1 MTAPEDQKP
10 PKASVE
16 LPSYSLEDEEAAS
29 SWRRWLRGRRL
40 AVTIAVFVFLMA
52 AIFGAKPLYREAKAR
67 RALAIAGEAGQA
79 IDRGDGT
86 EASRL
91 LRQAALM
98 AFQDKRVAARVTFH
112 AARAGDMASVAEL
125 GKKVTAGEAT
135 SEEALVFGEMSLGAR
150 RIEDAEKGA
159 AAVKADELSPD
170 EKSRVTALRAGILHA
185 KQKAPEA
192 EALLRGAIAENL
204 GESSDRLRVMLANA
218 LIESK
223 DPASSREAEQLLE
236 QAAKNQGEQGATA
249 LRLLCVNRAGLSPE
263 ARSDFERSAERLRNH
278 PAFKDEDEI
287 FLARVSLAADP
298 SRSGE
303 ISGDLV
309 ARLGKHP
316 SAAMETRVAA
326 ARLLVSASRFNEALE
341 LVSDEDA
348 SLHAGA
354 LMARLDALSG
364 LQDWEKTSQLIE
376 KNRGGTLPDTLY
388 HLFRARM
395 ATVRGDEQASAEE
408 KRMLRQVMAFAE
420 MPHVLFAARYAETV
434 GWKPEA
440 LAAWR
445 ILAANEGARPDALRA
460 QLRNLP
466 PDAPASE
473 GLGITEELLKI
484 SPDDPSVRLSN
495 AYFRLLAGKDVGAA
509 AAAAEQFLAEDKE
522 SADLRRV
529 AALGRLRS
537 GQAAEGLAIWPG
549 DGGENRWR
557 ALHVAL
563 LREAGKSNE
572 AGIAL
577 EQVDQNS
584 LGPEEKDL
592 LSTRESESKS
602 GADR

>member
-1 MTAPEDQKP
+1 MTAPEEQKT
-10 PKASVE
+10 PKAPVE
-16 LPSYSLEDEEAAS
+16 LPSYSLDEEEITS
-29 SWRRWLRGRRL
+29 SWRRWLRGPRL
-40 AVTIAVFVFLMA
+40 AATVAAFVFAVA

-98 AFQDKRVAARVTFH
+98 AFQDKRVASSVTFH

-125 GKKVTAGEAT
+125 GKKIAAGEAS

-159 AAVKADELSPD
+159 AGVKADELPPD
-170 EKSRVTALRAGILHA
+170 QKSRATALRAGILHA
-185 KQKAPEA
+185 RQKAPEA
-192 EALLRGAIAENL
+192 EELLRAAIAENS
-204 GESSDRLRVMLANA
+204 GESSDRLRVMLATA
-218 LIESK
+218 LIEAK
-223 DPASSREAEQLLE
+223 DPASSGEAEQLLE
-236 QAAKNQGEQGATA
+236 QAAKNQSEQGATA

-263 ARSDFERSAERLRNH
+263 ARSDFERSAERLRSH
-278 PAFKDEDEI
+278 PAFKEDDEI

-298 SRSGE
+298 SGSGE
-303 ISGDLV
+303 IAQGLV
-309 ARLGKHP
+309 ARLTKPH
-316 SAAMETRVAA
+316 AAAVERRVDA
-326 ARLLVSASRFNEALE
+326 ARLLVSAACFSEALD

-348 SLHAGA
+348 TLHAGA

-395 ATVRGDEQASAEE
+395 AAVRGDEQASAEE

-445 ILAANEGARPDALRA
+445 ILASNEGARPDALRA

-473 GLGITEELLKI
+473 CLGITEELLRM

-495 AYFRLLAGKDVGAA
+495 AYFRLLAGKDVTAA
-509 AAAAEQFLAEDKE
+509 ATAAEQLLTADKE

-537 GQAAEGLAIWPG
+537 GQAADGLAIWPG

-557 ALHVAL
+557 ALHIAL
-563 LREAGKSNE
+563 LREAGKSSE
-572 AGIAL
+572 AATEL
-577 EQVDQNS
+577 EELDQNS

-592 LSTRESESKS
+592 LSTRETENKP
-602 GADR
+602 GAER